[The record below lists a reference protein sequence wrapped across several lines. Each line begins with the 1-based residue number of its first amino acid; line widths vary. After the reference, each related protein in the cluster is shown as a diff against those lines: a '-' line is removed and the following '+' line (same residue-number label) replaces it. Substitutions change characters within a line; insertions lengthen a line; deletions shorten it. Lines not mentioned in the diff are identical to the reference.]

1 MSHTTNSSKY
11 DEDKKKTCG
20 WLDAGVAA
28 LMISG
33 MSFMLASI
41 VGHFRHAET
50 RLSAEEMELRHW
62 KLQVLYLL
70 GLTMWT
76 IGFRLLSRDSFRH
89 KSTSSTVCL
98 CAIVVMAIGVFLYM
112 AALFAPPGRSTWHLL
127 QLVGQVVANGGY
139 AVAMV
144 VIMALTCS
152 SESVDGNSEEQRGLS
167 KPADEQN
174 NSGRYG
180 AYTQVSAEFEC

>member
-1 MSHTTNSSKY
+1 
-11 DEDKKKTCG
+11 
-20 WLDAGVAA
+20 
-28 LMISG
+28 
-33 MSFMLASI
+33 
-41 VGHFRHAET
+41 
-50 RLSAEEMELRHW
+50 
-62 KLQVLYLL
+62 
-70 GLTMWT
+70 
-76 IGFRLLSRDSFRH
+76 
-89 KSTSSTVCL
+89 
-98 CAIVVMAIGVFLYM
+98 M